1 MQSVDGALAVTAGIG
16 INPSRGARKGH
27 FEHERT
33 WQPTAA
39 DDLGAFWC
47 WKSSTQQ
54 RLFSASQATARYVK
68 KESDRL
74 REYVPRTDEQQLM
87 HDLLHKRRARVET
100 RVRS

>member
-1 MQSVDGALAVTAGIG
+1 
-16 INPSRGARKGH
+16 
-27 FEHERT
+27 
-33 WQPTAA
+33 
-39 DDLGAFWC
+39 
-47 WKSSTQQ
+47 
-54 RLFSASQATARYVK
+54 LFSASQATARYVK